1 MKFKTPIAV
10 IVSVTLIQAPL
21 TTYAQQAPQMIST
34 HQVIEELSH
43 AELQTNIAKFLDRAD
58 VQAQMQK
65 SGLTAEEAALRL
77 ASLSKQELQ
86 QISNQ
91 IEAGRSGG
99 LLELVLVVILIL
111 ILVGRI

>member
-1 MKFKTPIAV
+1 MKFQTPIAV
-10 IVSVTLIQAPL
+10 LVSFALIPLPL

-34 HQVIEELSH
+34 QQVIAQLSH
-43 AELQTNIAKFLDRAD
+43 AELQTNIAKFLERAD

-65 SGLTAEEAALRL
+65 SGVSSEEAALRL
-77 ASLSKQELQ
+77 ASLSSQELQ

-99 LLELVLVVILIL
+99 LLELILVIILIL